1 MRNTRYVKGNPRIRQ
16 LLVREAARL
25 MYEEH
30 VKQYHDA
37 KRMAAKRIFGQ
48 GNKGNTY
55 VRSQDLPSNGEIN
68 DEVAKL
74 ANFHEGDN
82 IAKQLFL
89 MRVTALDIMQT
100 LERFNPRLIGS
111 VSTGNIKKSSDI
123 DIHLFLEHIE
133 ELEMQLD
140 ALNWDYER
148 KNVTINRTGQYVEY
162 THFYLERQFPVE
174 LSVYH
179 TSEIRV
185 RTRSSTDGKP
195 IKRISF
201 DRLLQTLLDEH
212 GDEWFSYLQPKT

>member
-1 MRNTRYVKGNPRIRQ
+1 MRNTRYVKGNPRVRQ

-48 GNKGNTY
+48 GSKGNTY

-82 IAKQLFL
+82 ISKQLFL
-89 MRVTALDIMQT
+89 MRVTALDVMQT
-100 LERFNPRLIGS
+100 FESFNPRLIGS

-123 DIHLFLEHIE
+123 DVHLFLDHIE
-133 ELEMQLD
+133 QLEMQL
-140 ALNWDYER
+140 AGLSWDYER
-148 KNVTINRTGQYVEY
+148 NDVTINRTGKYVDY
-162 THFYLERQFPVE
+162 THFYLEKQFPIE

-179 TSEIRV
+179 TSDIRV

-195 IKRISF
+195 IKRISS
-201 DRLLQTLLDEH
+201 DRLLQMLLDEH
-212 GDEWFSYLQPKT
+212 GEEWSGYLQSGA

>member
-55 VRSQDLPSNGEIN
+55 VRSQDLPTNGEIN
-68 DEVAKL
+68 DEVARL

-82 IAKQLFL
+82 ISKQLFL
-89 MRVTALDIMQT
+89 MRVTALDVMQK
-100 LERFNPRLIGS
+100 LENFNPRLIGS

-123 DIHLFLEHIE
+123 DIHLFLDHIE
-133 ELEMQLD
+133 QLEIQLD
-140 ALNWDYER
+140 TLTWDYE
-148 KNVTINRTGQYVEY
+148 KKDVTVNRLGRYIDY
-162 THFYLERQFPVE
+162 THLYLERQFPIE

-179 TSEIRV
+179 TNDIRV

-195 IKRISF
+195 IKRISS

-212 GDEWFSYLQPKT
+212 GEEWSDYLLSET